1 MCWFVVAWLMYWSV
15 AVLFLLRWKT
25 TNVTACD
32 SSLNACCVCIW
43 QVCPPVVCLGFDMLH
58 PHNISLRVPAL
69 YGMGTALRRVIGYW
83 QIVLPVGRFS
93 VHSWFPFFSE
103 PPTLPSQLLFICTW
117 TRNTHTELR
126 HSLTHL
132 STTSTVAFFGPIVR
146 PLLVICTHIQYIQL
160 ERIVWRHMLPVK
172 TQTASLS
179 MVVGVTFPVW
189 QLKRIMNN
197 SILLPHFQCCTM
209 YTYRRIYV

>member
-1 MCWFVVAWLMYWSV
+1 MSKNY
-15 AVLFLLRWKT
+15 
-25 TNVTACD
+25 

-43 QVCPPVVCLGFDMLH
+43 QVCPPVVCLGFYMLH
-58 PHNISLRVPAL
+58 PHNISLCVPAL

-93 VHSWFPFFSE
+93 VHSWFPFFQS
-103 PPTLPSQLLFICTW
+103 PLPFPLSSCSFA
-117 TRNTHTELR
+117 RGRATHTELR

-132 STTSTVAFFGPIVR
+132 STTSIVAFFGPIVR
-146 PLLVICTHIQYIQL
+146 PLLVISTHIQYIQL

-172 TQTASLS
+172 TLTASLS
-179 MVVGVTFPVW
+179 RVVGVTFPVW

-197 SILLPHFQCCTM
+197 SILLPHF
-209 YTYRRIYV
+209 